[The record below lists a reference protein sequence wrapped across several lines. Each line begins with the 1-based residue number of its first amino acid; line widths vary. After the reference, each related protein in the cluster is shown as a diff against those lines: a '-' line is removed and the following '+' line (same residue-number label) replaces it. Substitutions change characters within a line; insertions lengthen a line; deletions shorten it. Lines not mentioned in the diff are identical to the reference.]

1 MPVIT
6 VTGLIGSGAIE
17 VGAQVARKLSI
28 DYIDRMIM
36 AEAAKKIGTT
46 VAAVAERTERP
57 PRLGDR
63 VAGFVKTVLERSA
76 LAGGGADPY
85 FGGGLD
91 ALLVREYRDFPSEE
105 SEGDESLSDENLLIV
120 TSAVIKEIASSGN
133 VVIAGRGANIILR
146 DDPGAL
152 HVGLVSVHA
161 ERLKRIMERENL
173 VDNSAQ
179 LGKYLFEQLQTLYEH
194 PIVGEIRAGLGLI
207 GAIELVKDR
216 DTRERFSE
224 EANLKE
230 KLTEAFMERDMF
242 VLHRGD
248 LILLSP
254 PLCITKDEVDLLVRN
269 LNEVVEGLSKE
280 LA

>member
-1 MPVIT
+1 M
-6 VTGLIGSGAIE
+6 
-17 VGAQVARKLSI
+17 
-28 DYIDRMIM
+28 
-36 AEAAKKIGTT
+36 
-46 VAAVAERTERP
+46 
-57 PRLGDR
+57 GDR

-173 VDNSAQ
+173 NDVEAERHVLENDRARVAYYKRFFKVDPEDPQYYHQVLNTDLLTIDRTADV
-179 LGKYLFEQLQTLYEH
+179 
-194 PIVGEIRAGLGLI
+194 IVETARLI
-207 GAIELVKDR
+207 GQ
-216 DTRERFSE
+216 RERTNGE
-224 EANLKE
+224 
-230 KLTEAFMERDMF
+230 
-242 VLHRGD
+242 
-248 LILLSP
+248 
-254 PLCITKDEVDLLVRN
+254 
-269 LNEVVEGLSKE
+269 
-280 LA
+280 